1 MATSFKMVKGSTL
14 VVVTGLS
21 GSGKSYMG
29 PKLAEYLGDQ
39 EAYLDEDKSFKSSS
53 QMPRIEFRGRE
64 VTLWDSEESVDIQ
77 NLRERIS
84 KKSTF
89 HRRVVV
95 TGFYLPP
102 HLLEDFPVEVYI
114 VLDIDPK
121 TSLERRQRSKAPLAA
136 SGKFDPDKDKWMMEN
151 YTFPFYQ
158 KGLRKIEG
166 QKSVKVHHIDASK
179 SPEEVWEDI
188 KKLF

>member
-1 MATSFKMVKGSTL
+1 
-14 VVVTGLS
+14 
-21 GSGKSYMG
+21 
-29 PKLAEYLGDQ
+29 
-39 EAYLDEDKSFKSSS
+39 
-53 QMPRIEFRGRE
+53 MPRVEFRGRE
-64 VTLWDSEESVDIQ
+64 VTLWDSEESVDVQ

-84 KKSTF
+84 KKSAL
-89 HRRVVV
+89 HHKVVV

-102 HLLEDFPVEVYI
+102 HILEDFPIEEYI

-121 TSLERRQRSKAPLAA
+121 LSLERRQRSKSMLAT
-136 SGKFDPDKDKWMMEN
+136 SGKFDPDKDRWMMEN

-158 KGLRKIEG
+158 KGLRKVEE
-166 QKSVKVHHIDASK
+166 QNSVRIYHIDASR